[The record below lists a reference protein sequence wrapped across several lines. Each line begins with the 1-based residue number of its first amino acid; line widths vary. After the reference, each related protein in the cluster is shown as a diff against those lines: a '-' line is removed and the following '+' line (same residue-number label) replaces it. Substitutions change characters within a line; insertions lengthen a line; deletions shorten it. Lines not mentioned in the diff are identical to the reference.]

1 MAYLEIL
8 EGIDVGKTF
17 PIIDDIILGRGAESD
32 ICLADARAS
41 RHHAK
46 ISQNEAHFFLEDLQS
61 SNGTLLRNNKIFP
74 GTVYDLAHGDHIHIG
89 STVFAFIDAD
99 AKAPSDDASV
109 SDTDVFDNDY
119 FEVLPPSP
127 PDSLGQKE
135 ATPPSDEIWPGIQN
149 RESLSLRIRY
159 DESTQPA
166 VAVSLDASIN
176 MMEMQEGETQT
187 EDLRDVLKRLQTMCQ
202 VSTALGTI
210 RDQSKLMRKILDC
223 LLDIFPA
230 ADRSF
235 ILLRGAH
242 SQKLIPVGVKQR
254 HGEQDPSEELAISQS
269 IIQEVKDP
277 FSLWMLWMMIVLARR
292 HRLSIF
298 PSEV

>member
-1 MAYLEIL
+1 MY
-8 EGIDVGKTF
+8 
-17 PIIDDIILGRGAESD
+17 S
-32 ICLADARAS
+32 
-41 RHHAK
+41 
-46 ISQNEAHFFLEDLQS
+46 
-61 SNGTLLRNNKIFP
+61 
-74 GTVYDLAHGDHIHIG
+74 AHGDHIHIG

-176 MMEMQEGETQT
+176 MMEVQEGETQT

-254 HGEQDPSEELAISQS
+254 HGEQDPSE
-269 IIQEVKDP
+269 
-277 FSLWMLWMMIVLARR
+277 
-292 HRLSIF
+292 
-298 PSEV
+298 